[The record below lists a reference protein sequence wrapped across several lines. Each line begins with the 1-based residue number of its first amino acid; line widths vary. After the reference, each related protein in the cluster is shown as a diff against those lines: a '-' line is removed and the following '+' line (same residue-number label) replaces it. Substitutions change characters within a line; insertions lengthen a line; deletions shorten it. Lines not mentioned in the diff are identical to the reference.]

1 MADQDQR
8 ITLREYIDSQ
18 LTAIHRDLERVV
30 ASIEAQRQ
38 DHQLEHVKDANSNE
52 VRMKE
57 HQGSHD
63 REHSMRDLR
72 DKENDEK
79 LNIRLQGMN
88 EIREQLNTQ
97 AATFMRQE
105 SADAKFTA
113 MADRIANMEKWR
125 AQVEG
130 RGGGASQTIVWIFA
144 GLSALATVVGLVAI
158 FGGGR

>member
-18 LTAIHRDLERVV
+18 LTALHRDLERVV

-79 LNIRLQGMN
+79 LNIRLLGMN
-88 EIREQLNTQ
+88 EIREQLNVQ
-97 AATFMRQE
+97 ATTFMRAE
-105 SADAKFTA
+105 SADAKFSA
-113 MADRIANMEKWR
+113 QSERLANLEKWR

-130 RGGGASQTIVWIFA
+130 RGGGSSQTITWIVTGISVA
-144 GLSALATVVGLVAI
+144 GALLAI
-158 FGGGR
+158 FFALSGGR